1 MDENWLLS
9 SVDEFDSE
17 DYESSEEV
25 GHAEEYRDP
34 LKGGTRTTNLV
45 VAKYVR
51 NWKAHH
57 GWREL
62 YQNWRD
68 AIKDSNGLESRK
80 FTTKPQHGN
89 KFMLFVAIH
98 PDEETELG
106 YIRFSKGRKGNG
118 TVELTNYNA
127 WLSGTTIG
135 IGSTSK
141 AGKDYLA
148 GHHGEGYKMAAMA
161 LLREGYQVE
170 IKASGCVWKFFEA
183 PQDKKYAGELCVC
196 IKTKGAKHIQDLKD
210 KYSMRIS
217 KGKRFRRGNIWED
230 VTFNINGS
238 ERATVTEAIFQEWT
252 KLALEL
258 DPPSEILETRRGSL
272 ILDPRFGDKVFLKG
286 ILLEEGCFSL
296 TPFQYGYNLSQG
308 RVDRDRKSLSNPEE
322 QAQLLAEVWAEVVEG
337 GATLL
342 TRYVDMLQSDPH
354 PADIAHTKHIISE
367 QTARK
372 IWQHLLDGDPER
384 KAFYYDSKLGDKD
397 VEFITNSLGKDPVP
411 LQLHA
416 WIPLE
421 KYGLLRTPQEQQ
433 IHLFLKA
440 PEASGDGA
448 IYSLG
453 LERALRAALALDA
466 RTKSLRVVFKAA
478 GKAQLNLLLSG
489 TSLEINETW
498 LDFQVGH
505 EKTPCWLSDQVR
517 GEPDMDR
524 FLCDHIVI
532 DLYHLVLEE
541 IKRQGQ
547 SSASDSSLYH
557 RVRESLRQMPVMVEA
572 RPGHRPG
579 EVDVS
584 WMSLEGDSIPKIYG
598 LDPTYRITLHRES
611 TCSPRR
617 RDLLALTPPDA
628 PPSQTGETTQDRQAT
643 IDKCDCLEQVIS
655 QTACK
660 TTFSGLNPEEEYFP
674 MISRNK
680 PRAFFSLAP
689 TPVRPTR
696 PTHIRKS
703 LPARDAP
710 RTRRRDVQDSSSG
723 GRENLYDT
731 LSDGG
736 GEFTDVDMLLSSH
749 STQTPVTGSRGDGVR
764 SNTLSPTNPPQ
775 IHNNQ
780 FQQAEDIIS
789 RLDGEFDNAH
799 ATLKS
804 LRDEL
809 SRLHKTGALNAQLEI
824 EARDQAKANEE
835 QLAAKELKH
844 QAARAEI
851 KKLRKTNKKL
861 DDMNQDAK
869 AKIETLHIRIQDAK
883 EETQDLKKENEELH
897 RYFHLAKRAGEA
909 AEQLSKRSKRAREN
923 NDEHAPASSKRTR
936 TIITAREEGTAE
948 QAGTVTSTGAVPPQQ
963 N

>member
-1 MDENWLLS
+1 MDENWLSS

-17 DYESSEEV
+17 DCESGEEV
-25 GHAEEYRDP
+25 EHAEGYRDP

-45 VAKYVR
+45 VAKYVG

-68 AIKDSNGLESRK
+68 AIKESNGLGSKK
-80 FTTKPQHGN
+80 FITKPQHSN

-170 IKASGCVWKFFEA
+170 IKASECVWKFFEA

-196 IKTKGAKHIQDLKD
+196 IKTKGTKHIQDLKD
-210 KYSMRIS
+210 KYAKRIS
-217 KGKRFRRGNIWED
+217 KGKRLRRGNIWED

-238 ERATVTEAIFQEWT
+238 ERATVTKAIFQEWT

-258 DPPSEILETRRGSL
+258 DPPSEMLETRRGSL
-272 ILDPRFGDKVFLKG
+272 ILDPRFRDKVFLKG
-286 ILLEEGCFSL
+286 ILLEEGRFSL

-308 RVDRDRKSLSNPEE
+308 RVDRDRKCLSNPEE
-322 QAQLLAEVWAEVVEG
+322 QAQLLAEVWAEAVEDD
-337 GATLL
+337 ATLL
-342 TRYVDMLQSDPH
+342 TKYVNMLQSDPH
-354 PADIAHTKHIISE
+354 PTDIAHTKHAISE
-367 QTARK
+367 QTTKK
-372 IWQHLLDGDPER
+372 IWQHLLDRDPER
-384 KAFYYDSKLGDKD
+384 KTFYYDSKLGGKD
-397 VEFITNSLGKDPVP
+397 VEFIINSLGKDPVP
-411 LQLHA
+411 LQRHA
-416 WIPLE
+416 WIPLK

-433 IHLFLKA
+433 IHLFQKA
-440 PEASGDGA
+440 PEAPEDGT

-453 LERALRAALALDA
+453 LKRALRAALVLDA

-478 GKAQLNLLLSG
+478 GKAQLNLLLSR

-498 LDFQVGH
+498 LDFQAGH

-517 GEPDMDR
+517 EEPDMNQ

-611 TCSPRR
+611 TCSLRR
-617 RDLLALTPPDA
+617 HDLLALIPPDTPPFQTEQVV
-628 PPSQTGETTQDRQAT
+628 SQTTCRA
-643 IDKCDCLEQVIS
+643 
-655 QTACK
+655 
-660 TTFSGLNPEEEYFP
+660 TFSGLNPEEEYFP

-680 PRAFFSLAP
+680 PQAFFSLAP

-696 PTHIRKS
+696 STHIRKS

-710 RTRRRDVQDSSSG
+710 PTRRRDVQDSSSG

-775 IHNNQ
+775 IHDNQ
-780 FQQAEDIIS
+780 FQQAEDIVA
-789 RLDGEFDNAH
+789 RLDGEFDNVH

-809 SRLHKTGALNAQLEI
+809 SQLHKTGALNARLEI
-824 EARDQAKANEE
+824 EARDQAKANKE
-835 QLAAKELKH
+835 QLAAKELEH

-851 KKLRKTNKKL
+851 KKLRETNKKL
-861 DDMNQDAK
+861 DDTNQDAK
-869 AKIETLHIRIQDAK
+869 AKIEALHIRIQDAK

-897 RYFHLAKRAGEA
+897 RYFHLAKQAGEA
-909 AEQLSKRSKRAREN
+909 AEQLSKRSKRARGN
-923 NDEHAPASSKRTR
+923 NDEHASASSKRTR
-936 TIITAREEGTAE
+936 TAITAREEGTAE
-948 QAGTVTSTGAVPPQQ
+948 RAGTVTSTGAVPPPQ